1 MKSIFKKGI
10 SIICLLALIITSV
23 SISACSAKTENQS
36 AAKTSSVESTTESK
50 KEVLSVLKVPVKEEI
65 VYKGVYIEKTI
76 DEFNALGFE
85 YGDSVNIMFSNG
97 FVLND
102 IPYYNGYY
110 TKPGESLLVAYPGY
124 EYIDACICFGESM
137 WARAN
142 LKNGDTADII
152 LNEKA
157 KYKDNQKFFNVQ
169 YTNNRDDF
177 SSDEVFANFRSVNIG
192 NIKENYLYRGVS
204 PINNKHNRAKYANNL
219 IKQANIKYVVD
230 LTDTEESLEKLFKAD
245 DFFFVYFKELY
256 DNGKVSL
263 NYLSVNYKSKEYAKT
278 VVKALTDMSKNEGP
292 YYIHC
297 IEGKDRTGFVL
308 AVIEGFAGASYEDI
322 VKDYMIT
329 FDNYYGVN
337 ESKDKAKYD
346 AYIEYKIDD
355 ILKYIAD
362 SDTSGGTVGIALKD
376 LDWVNV
382 MGRFLLDNGMTM
394 EDMDNL
400 YKNLMHENPSDP
412 G

>member
-1 MKSIFKKGI
+1 M
-10 SIICLLALIITSV
+10 
-23 SISACSAKTENQS
+23 
-36 AAKTSSVESTTESK
+36 
-50 KEVLSVLKVPVKEEI
+50 
-65 VYKGVYIEKTI
+65 
-76 DEFNALGFE
+76 
-85 YGDSVNIMFSNG
+85 
-97 FVLND
+97 
-102 IPYYNGYY
+102 
-110 TKPGESLLVAYPGY
+110 
-124 EYIDACICFGESM
+124 
-137 WARAN
+137 
-142 LKNGDTADII
+142 
-152 LNEKA
+152 
-157 KYKDNQKFFNVQ
+157 
-169 YTNNRDDF
+169 
-177 SSDEVFANFRSVNIG
+177 
-192 NIKENYLYRGVS
+192 
-204 PINNKHNRAKYANNL
+204 
-219 IKQANIKYVVD
+219 
-230 LTDTEESLEKLFKAD
+230 
-245 DFFFVYFKELY
+245 
-256 DNGKVSL
+256 
-263 NYLSVNYKSKEYAKT
+263 SVNYKSKEYAKT

-400 YKNLMHENPSDP
+400 YKNLMNENLSDP